1 MWIISTSCVNGYCS
15 NGSIDFLYVSLVDR
29 SLLAIRRL
37 VWRNNANNLMGGDS
51 NRSNRG
57 NFSFRYETSRW
68 ENKSGILMNIY
79 SRPRGRGGRGRTSNK
94 GKRMVLVASN
104 LYKLTFIDSVHNTK
118 AENRVQRIGQKSS
131 TNESQQ
137 DHEISSSYKISSFQ
151 QTSRF
156 NADQVEKKLQ
166 QRYDEAMYS
175 ALQNTSGEFTDK

>member
-1 MWIISTSCVNGYCS
+1 
-15 NGSIDFLYVSLVDR
+15 
-29 SLLAIRRL
+29 
-37 VWRNNANNLMGGDS
+37 
-51 NRSNRG
+51 
-57 NFSFRYETSRW
+57 
-68 ENKSGILMNIY
+68 MNIY

-94 GKRMVLVASN
+94 
-104 LYKLTFIDSVHNTK
+104 DSVHNTK
-118 AENRVQRIGQKSS
+118 AENRVQRIGQKNS

-175 ALQNTSGEFTDK
+175 ALQNTSGAKLCKTNQKPWSKGSAPVISYNDFLTTLHAAQKDFEKAGSTQSTGN